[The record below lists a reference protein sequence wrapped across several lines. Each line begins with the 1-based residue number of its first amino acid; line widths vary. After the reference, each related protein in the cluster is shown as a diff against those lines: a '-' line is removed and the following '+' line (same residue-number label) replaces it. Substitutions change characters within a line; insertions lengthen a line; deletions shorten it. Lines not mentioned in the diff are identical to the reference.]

1 MDDSKSCDLKVSKQ
15 EVIKMIYVNRASFL
29 ANISIV
35 LTIIL
40 FLSSCS
46 SQRVPEAMEVRP
58 DKVPDF
64 SITGVLYVKNTQSD
78 SEQKDF
84 GEIGVVQV
92 KGNLKSWSDTAV
104 KVLTGELKKR
114 GAKIDEQASSGI
126 SLSVDQVVM
135 GVSGLKFAGTPQGNV
150 TISVTTNNG
159 YNSTV
164 TGEYTSLVAYKVGD
178 GAITVAIE
186 AMLNDPKIREFL
198 TTIKNN

>member
-1 MDDSKSCDLKVSKQ
+1 
-15 EVIKMIYVNRASFL
+15 
-29 ANISIV
+29 
-35 LTIIL
+35 
-40 FLSSCS
+40 
-46 SQRVPEAMEVRP
+46 MEVRP